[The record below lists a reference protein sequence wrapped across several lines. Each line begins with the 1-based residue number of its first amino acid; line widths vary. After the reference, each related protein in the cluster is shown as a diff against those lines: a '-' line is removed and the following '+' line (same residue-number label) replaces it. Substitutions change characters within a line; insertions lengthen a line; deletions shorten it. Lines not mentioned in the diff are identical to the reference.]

1 MADLASAQNL
11 LHTVFGF
18 AAFRAGQAE
27 IIDTILSGRDVLAVM
42 PTGSGKSLCYQL
54 PALLREGLT
63 VVVSPL
69 IALMRNQVAQ
79 LKSYGVAAASLNSTN
94 DFDENRSI
102 LEQIARGELRLAYVA
117 PERLA
122 KAETIALLKRAKVG
136 MLAVDEAHCMSQW
149 GHDFRPEYLTLSAL
163 QNELGAP
170 QTIAFT
176 ATADAATRADILSR
190 LFRQPPQA
198 FVHGFDRPNL
208 RLAMSARTG
217 GRGQLLQFISA
228 HRGDSGIVYCASRRN
243 AEDVAAFL
251 RQEGVKALHYHAGM
265 DAGERSRNEDIFLQE
280 DGVVMAATIAFGMGI
295 DKPDVRFVCHA
306 NMPDNIESYYQE
318 IGRGGRD
325 GLPADTLTLYS
336 TGDVALQRRRIDEG
350 EASDEQKRVD
360 RLRLNAL
367 VALCESPRCRR
378 QALLSYFGETAAP
391 CGNCD
396 ICSDGVAVVDGT
408 IAAQKAMSAILR
420 TGERFGTEHLIS
432 LLLGEDTEAI
442 RKFGHDKLRTFGVG
456 KEHGRNEWRA
466 IFRQLYAA
474 GLVNLDIAGYGRWTV
489 LPEGRDVLFGKTMVQ
504 LRRDGAPT
512 GKKAARKT
520 AAAALLGETG
530 PDQDLF
536 QALRARRLALARAEK
551 VPAYV
556 VLPDRSLLEM
566 AHRRP
571 STLAEMGR
579 IDGVG
584 KVKLAR
590 YGRDFL
596 EVIVAHATPRAD
608 ESAAPLPT

>member
-54 PALLREGLT
+54 PALLRDGLT

-94 DFDENRSI
+94 DFDENRTI

-122 KAETIALLKRAKVG
+122 KPETIALLKRAKVG

-170 QTIAFT
+170 QIIAFT

-190 LFRQPPQA
+190 LFREPPEV

-217 GRGQLLQFISA
+217 GRGQLLQFISV
-228 HRGDSGIVYCASRRN
+228 HRGDCGIVYCASRRN
-243 AEDVAAFL
+243 TEDIAAFL

-265 DAGERSRNEDIFLQE
+265 DAAERSRNQDVFLQE
-280 DGVVMAATIAFGMGI
+280 DGVVVVATIAFGMGI

-306 NMPDNIESYYQE
+306 NMPSNIESYYQE
-318 IGRGGRD
+318 IGRAGRD

-336 TGDVALQRRRIDEG
+336 TGDIGLRRRQIE
-350 EASDEQKRVD
+350 ESTASDDQKRVD

-367 VALCESPRCRR
+367 VSLCESPRCRR
-378 QALLSYFGETAAP
+378 QTLLRYFGEAAAP
-391 CGNCD
+391 ACGNCD
-396 ICSDGVAVVDGT
+396 ICAGSVAVIDGT

-432 LLLGEDTEAI
+432 LLLGEDTDAI
-442 RKFGHDKLRTFGVG
+442 RNFRHDGLPTFGVG
-456 KEHGRNEWRA
+456 KEYNRNEWRS

-474 GLVNLDIAGYGRWTV
+474 GILSLDITGYGRWIVAPAGRVV
-489 LPEGRDVLFGKTMVQ
+489 LKGQAKIE
-504 LRRDGAPT
+504 LRRDPVTAP
-512 GKKAARKT
+512 GKKAARK
-520 AAAALLGETG
+520 AAATAVLGEG
-530 PDQDLF
+530 SADQALF
-536 QALRARRLALARAEK
+536 QALRAHRSALAKAQN

-556 VLPDRSLLEM
+556 ILPDRSLLDMARSKPTTLEEM
-566 AHRRP
+566 AGTH
-571 STLAEMGR
+571 
-579 IDGVG
+579 GVG
-584 KVKLAR
+584 EVKLRLYGQEFLNVVRR
-590 YGRDFL
+590 YREGG
-596 EVIVAHATPRAD
+596 
-608 ESAAPLPT
+608 